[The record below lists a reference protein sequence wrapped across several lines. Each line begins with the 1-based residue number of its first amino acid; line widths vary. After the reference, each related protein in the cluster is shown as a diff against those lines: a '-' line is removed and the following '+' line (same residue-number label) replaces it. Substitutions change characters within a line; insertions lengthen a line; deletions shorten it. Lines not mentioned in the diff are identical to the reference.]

1 MPTLSDSAAPA
12 AAVPA
17 HPAAPAPS
25 TVYRVRRAVHPHEVQ
40 QAHALRRAVFCAEQG
55 VFTGDD
61 RDALDKA
68 AQLLVALRVDAGDT
82 AGDGAQVVGTV
93 RIHTPAPGLWWG
105 SRLAVHAAF
114 RRQAHLGAGLIRLA
128 VCSAHAQGCHT
139 FLAHVQAQN
148 APLFERLHWA
158 PLRRLE
164 IHGRPH
170 VEMQADLSHYPPL
183 ADAARGFLTPEAG
196 AR

>member
-1 MPTLSDSAAPA
+1 MPTLIASPATVAHTAPRA
-12 AAVPA
+12 
-17 HPAAPAPS
+17 
-25 TVYRVRRAVHPHEVQ
+25 TVYRVRRALHAHEFE

-61 RDALDKA
+61 RDAIDEQ
-68 AQLLVALRVDAGDT
+68 AQLLVALHVPAGERKEER
-82 AGDGAQVVGTV
+82 QVVGTV
-93 RIHTPAPGLWWG
+93 RIHAPEPGLWWG

-128 VCSAHAQGCHT
+128 VCSAQAQGCQR

-148 APLFERLHWA
+148 APLFERLHWVA
-158 PLRRLE
+158 LRTLD

-170 VEMQADLSHYPPL
+170 VEMQADLRHYPPL
-183 ADAARGFLTPEAG
+183 ADAGRGFLTPEVS